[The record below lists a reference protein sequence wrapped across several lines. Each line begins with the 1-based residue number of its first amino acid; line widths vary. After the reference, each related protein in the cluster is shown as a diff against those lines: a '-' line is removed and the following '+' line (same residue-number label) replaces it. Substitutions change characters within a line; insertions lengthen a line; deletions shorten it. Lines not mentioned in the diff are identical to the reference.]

1 MNYNL
6 IGNFFEDE
14 EDEIME
20 SELKQSGLEAVTE
33 VEPESVKSEEVVSEV
48 KPESIKSEGD
58 TSEVKPESIKS
69 EEYTSYNVGHVSE
82 PISRERGQEL
92 LDESMMNKDEEYL
105 LYGGGASASDY
116 AYYGSEDASDEGADA
131 EDDTEDAEDAEDW
144 SYLTSDIDES
154 LDESE
159 YEQEEEDFSYLMAE
173 DEQPEEDDYSNTYEE
188 QVVSAEP
195 ERVEVEPE
203 RVEVEPER
211 VEVEPEGLEGGSA
224 EDWSYLSDDEDEPE
238 ESGYEQIEED
248 FSYLMDDEQSDE
260 DEELSEESSED
271 WSYLSDSEE
280 ESEDDSESGSYSIP
294 QPAQE
299 PVKACENNQ
308 SAVESKDA
316 SETDCVTSKDESLS
330 SEDNSQNNK
339 SIIFNFNN
347 EVSELSAK
355 NKELENENEELKKQ
369 LTALRNEIVENEN
382 RELKK
387 QLAALRSGVVEHE
400 DSKET
405 RESNL
410 EGASISDSNRS
421 GNGDRASDSNV
432 TVISDGAVQHKTEGS
447 RVVTK
452 PKLKLSKDD
461 FAKMPPNQLFR
472 YVESYAVR
480 NGIASRT
487 LTKEELVS
495 KFGEVAINNLLR
507 SRQGYLI
514 RTKNNTFT
522 LGNV

>member
-33 VEPESVKSEEVVSEV
+33 VES
-48 KPESIKSEGD
+48 
-58 TSEVKPESIKS
+58 ESIKS
-69 EEYTSYNVGHVSE
+69 EEDTSYNVGHVSE

-116 AYYGSEDASDEGADA
+116 AYYGSEDASDEDTDA
-131 EDDTEDAEDAEDW
+131 EDSTEDAEDW
-144 SYLTSDIDES
+144 SYLTSDMDES

-159 YEQEEEDFSYLMAE
+159 YEQEEEDFSYLMAD
-173 DEQPEEDDYSNTYEE
+173 DEQSEEEDDSYSNTYEE
-188 QVVSAEP
+188 HVAS
-195 ERVEVEPE
+195 VEPE
-203 RVEVEPER
+203 RVEPER
-211 VEVEPEGLEGGSA
+211 VTIEPEKVE
-224 EDWSYLSDDEDEPE
+224 
-238 ESGYEQIEED
+238 
-248 FSYLMDDEQSDE
+248 
-260 DEELSEESSED
+260 EESSED
-271 WSYLSDSEE
+271 WSYLSDDEEESEESGYEQSEEDFSYLMNAEQSDEDTEPVEESSEDWSYLSDGEE
-280 ESEDDSESGSYSIP
+280 ESEDNYASGSYSIP
-294 QPAQE
+294 QPVQE
-299 PVKACENNQ
+299 PVKACENNK
-308 SAVESKDA
+308 SAIESKDA
-316 SETDCVTSKDESLS
+316 SETDYVTGRNEGLS

-405 RESNL
+405 RKSNL
-410 EGASISDSNRS
+410 EGASISSSNVS
-421 GNGDRASDSNV
+421 GNVAGGSGSNA
-432 TVISDGAVQHKTEGS
+432 TIISDGAVQHKTEGS

>member
-20 SELKQSGLEAVTE
+20 SELKQSGLE
-33 VEPESVKSEEVVSEV
+33 VEPESVKSEE
-48 KPESIKSEGD
+48 D
-58 TSEVKPESIKS
+58 
-69 EEYTSYNVGHVSE
+69 TSYNVGHVSE

-116 AYYGSEDASDEGADA
+116 ACYGSEDASDE
-131 EDDTEDAEDAEDW
+131 DDTEEDAEDAEDW

-173 DEQPEEDDYSNTYEE
+173 DEQSDEDDYSNTHEE
-188 QVVSAEP
+188 QVVAVEP

-211 VEVEPEGLEGGSA
+211 VEVEPEGLEGGST

-280 ESEDDSESGSYSIP
+280 ESEDDYESGSYYIP
-294 QPAQE
+294 QPTQE

-308 SAVESKDA
+308 SAVESKDT
-316 SETDCVTSKDESLS
+316 SETDCVTGRNGSLS

-461 FAKMPPNQLFR
+461 FAKMSPNQLFR

>member
-33 VEPESVKSEEVVSEV
+33 VEPES
-48 KPESIKSEGD
+48 
-58 TSEVKPESIKS
+58 IKS
-69 EEYTSYNVGHVSE
+69 EEDTSYNVGHVSE

-116 AYYGSEDASDEGADA
+116 AYYGSEDASDE
-131 EDDTEDAEDAEDW
+131 ENSSENEEDAEDW
-144 SYLTSDIDES
+144 SYLTSDMDES

-159 YEQEEEDFSYLMAE
+159 YEREEEDFSYLMAE
-173 DEQPEEDDYSNTYEE
+173 DGQSDEDDYSNTYEE
-188 QVVSAEP
+188 QVVA
-195 ERVEVEPE
+195 VEPE
-203 RVEVEPER
+203 RVAVEPERVAVEPER
-211 VEVEPEGLEGGSA
+211 VEVEPEGSEGGST
-224 EDWSYLSDDEDEPE
+224 EDWSYLSDDEEEPE
-238 ESGYEQIEED
+238 ESGYEQAEED

-260 DEELSEESSED
+260 DEELAEESSED
-271 WSYLSDSEE
+271 WSYLSDVEE
-280 ESEDDSESGSYSIP
+280 ESEDDYESSSYSIP
-294 QPAQE
+294 QPVQE

-316 SETDCVTSKDESLS
+316 FETDYVTSRDDSLS

-347 EVSELSAK
+347 EVSALSAK

-410 EGASISDSNRS
+410 EGASIGSSNRS
-421 GNGDRASDSNV
+421 GNGAGASDSNV
-432 TVISDGAVQHKTEGS
+432 PVISDGAVQHKTEGS

>member
-20 SELKQSGLEAVTE
+20 SELKQSGLE
-33 VEPESVKSEEVVSEV
+33 VEPESVKSEE
-48 KPESIKSEGD
+48 D
-58 TSEVKPESIKS
+58 
-69 EEYTSYNVGHVSE
+69 TSYNVGHVSE

-116 AYYGSEDASDEGADA
+116 AYYGSEDASDEDVDA
-131 EDDTEDAEDAEDW
+131 EDDTEDAEDW

-173 DEQPEEDDYSNTYEE
+173 DEQSDEDDYSNTHEE
-188 QVVSAEP
+188 QVVA
-195 ERVEVEPE
+195 VEPE

-211 VEVEPEGLEGGSA
+211 VDAELTKVAVERLEPERVDAELERVDAELESLEEEST
-224 EDWSYLSDDEDEPE
+224 EDWRYLSDDEEESE
-238 ESGYEQIEED
+238 ESGYEQSEED

-260 DEELSEESSED
+260 DDELEEESTED
-271 WSYLSDSEE
+271 WSYLSDGEE
-280 ESEDDSESGSYSIP
+280 ESEDDYESSSYSIT
-294 QPAQE
+294 QPVQE
-299 PVKACENNQ
+299 PVKAYENNQ
-308 SAVESKDA
+308 SAVESKDT
-316 SETDCVTSKDESLS
+316 SETDCVTGRNECLS

-410 EGASISDSNRS
+410 EGASISSSNRS
-421 GNGDRASDSNV
+421 GNGAGASDSNV
-432 TVISDGAVQHKTEGS
+432 PVISDGAVQHKTEGS